1 MSKPNVEHYL
11 EKDTVIVPGQQYAII
26 SIISPSSRQQHDK
39 LAVKIRGAFSTMDDA
54 KKHAERLQKQDST
67 FDIFVVDMY
76 SWLPLPPDKGE
87 IGEQHYADNKLE
99 ELIQGH
105 VEELDRS
112 KEEFEKYKREQME
125 TDRKKTKELVDK
137 STVEESEKTKDADDK
152 STTEESEKTKDAD
165 DKSTTEESEKTE
177 EP

>member
-1 MSKPNVEHYL
+1 MSETKVEHYL
-11 EKDTVIVPGQQYAII
+11 EKDTVTVPGQQYAII
-26 SIISPSSRQQHDK
+26 SVISPSSRQKHDQ

-54 KKHAERLQKQDST
+54 KKHAERLQKLDST

-76 SWLPLPPDKGE
+76 AWLPLPPDKGE

-105 VEELDRS
+105 IEELDRS

-125 TDRKKTKELVDK
+125 ADRKKTKELEDK
-137 STVEESEKTKDADDK
+137 STVEEESDKT
-152 STTEESEKTKDAD
+152 ETKED
-165 DKSTTEESEKTE
+165 KTE
-177 EP
+177 EA

>member
-1 MSKPNVEHYL
+1 MSKTNVEHYL
-11 EKDTVIVPGQQYAII
+11 EKDTVTVPGQQFAII
-26 SIISPSSRQQHDK
+26 SVISPSSRQQHDQ

-76 SWLPLPPDKGE
+76 AWLPLPPDKGE

-105 VEELDRS
+105 IEELDRS

-125 TDRKKTKELVDK
+125 ADRKKTKELEDK
-137 STVEESEKTKDADDK
+137 STVEEDDKTKESDDK
-152 STTEESEKTKDAD
+152 SIV
-165 DKSTTEESEKTE
+165 EESEKTE

>member
-1 MSKPNVEHYL
+1 MSETTVEHYL
-11 EKDTVIVPGQQYAII
+11 EKDTVTVPGQQYAII
-26 SIISPSSRQQHDK
+26 SVISPSSRQKHDQ

-54 KKHAERLQKQDST
+54 KKHAERLQKLDST

-87 IGEQHYADNKLE
+87 IGEQHYEDNKLE

-105 VEELDRS
+105 IEELDRS

-125 TDRKKTKELVDK
+125 ADRKKTKELEDK
-137 STVEESEKTKDADDK
+137 SAVEEESDKT
-152 STTEESEKTKDAD
+152 ETKED
-165 DKSTTEESEKTE
+165 KTE
-177 EP
+177 EA